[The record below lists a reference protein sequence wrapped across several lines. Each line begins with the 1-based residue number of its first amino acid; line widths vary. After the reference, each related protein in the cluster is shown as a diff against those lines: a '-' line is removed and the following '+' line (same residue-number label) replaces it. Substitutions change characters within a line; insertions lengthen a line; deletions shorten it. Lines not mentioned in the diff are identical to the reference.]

1 MMKNKFG
8 LYIHIPFCI
17 RKCGYCD
24 FVSFPADSAERT
36 EYIRLLTKE
45 LALWREEIPACEVDT
60 VFIGG
65 GTPSVLDACELS
77 ALFQAIW
84 DVFPPE
90 EGAEFTIECNPGTVT
105 EEKLRLMSDA
115 GVNRI
120 SFGLQSAVD
129 SELRALGRI
138 HTYEDFLKSYEL
150 ARKTGFDN
158 INIDLMSA
166 IPGQT
171 LTSYESTLR
180 KVTGLM
186 PEHISSYSLI
196 IEEGTPFYQTYHERP
211 PVDEETD
218 RRMYE
223 CTGEM
228 LSAAGYKRYEIS
240 NYAKDGRMCLH
251 NLKYWQRDEY
261 IGAGLSAASL
271 VGHRRIEN
279 EMALDFYR
287 KRILDGELPARET
300 QVLTKEEEMAEF
312 MFLGLRCMDGIS
324 PTRFQS
330 LFHEDFE
337 ARYGKT
343 VQSLISQGLL
353 KQKPARFPGETLPAG
368 DISEAKI
375 SERNLCLT
383 CRGIDVSNRV
393 FAEFL

>member
-17 RKCGYCD
+17 KKCGYCD
-24 FVSFPADSAERT
+24 FVSFPADAARRI

-45 LALWREEIPACEVDT
+45 MALWREKLPGCEVET

-65 GTPSVLDACELS
+65 GTPSVLEADELS
-77 ALFQAIW
+77 LLFQAVHDTFSPGRGI
-84 DVFPPE
+84 
-90 EGAEFTIECNPGTVT
+90 EFTMECNPGTVT
-105 EEKLRLMSDA
+105 EAKLRQMFSA

-120 SFGLQSAVD
+120 SFGLQSSVD
-129 SELRALGRI
+129 SELKALGRI
-138 HTYEDFLKSYEL
+138 HTYADFLKSYEL
-150 ARKTGFDN
+150 ARKTGFEN
-158 INIDLMSA
+158 INIDLMAA

-171 LTSYESTLR
+171 LLSYESTLH

-196 IEEGTPFYQTYHERP
+196 IEEGTPFYQLYHECP

-223 CTGEM
+223 CTGEI

-240 NYAKDGRMCLH
+240 NYAREGKECRH
-251 NLKYWQRDEY
+251 NIKYWQREEY
-261 IGAGLSAASL
+261 IGIGLSAASL

-279 EMALDFYR
+279 EAVYDSYR
-287 KRILDGELPARET
+287 KRLLEGELPAREA
-300 QVLTKEEEMAEF
+300 QILAREDEMAEF

-324 PTRFQS
+324 VARFQNM
-330 LFHEDFE
+330 FQEDFE
-337 ARYGKT
+337 SRYGEQ

-353 KQKPARFPGETLPAG
+353 KREGER
-368 DISEAKI
+368 IF
-375 SERNLCLT
+375 LT
-383 CRGIDVSNRV
+383 SRGIDVSNRV
-393 FAEFL
+393 FAEFI